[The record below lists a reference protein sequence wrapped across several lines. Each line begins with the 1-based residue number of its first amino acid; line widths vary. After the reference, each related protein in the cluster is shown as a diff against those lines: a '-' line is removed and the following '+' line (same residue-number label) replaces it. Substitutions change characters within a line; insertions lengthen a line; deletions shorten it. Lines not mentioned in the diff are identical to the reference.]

1 MEETNRNKRKALLL
15 GISALLIFICLCVA
29 AVALSIDIRYRCK
42 EKEAASHAPEYIEEY
57 YYYNRLTYK
66 EQLLFKSLVTAIK
79 GYESDTAILPYRYT
93 EDEFNRTAKAVSF
106 DCPSFFYLDTNSL
119 KLYCDG
125 YKTSVNISYL
135 DTPTSITRMKME
147 VEAVSAAVMAYIK
160 EDQSDFEKAVILH
173 DFLTRRCSYAGKPE
187 NSSTVKKTSH
197 TAYGA
202 LADKTA
208 YCDGY
213 ASAYKL
219 LLNRCGIEAIIA
231 EGATDV
237 RPHLWNVVKMDGK
250 YYHIDCTWDDA
261 DTDYLSDVAFH
272 GYFGLSDKDITTTH
286 EIYDMFALPPCSS
299 DDNYYTLNGSVVPTP
314 EAFED
319 TAFEQL
325 QKAVKSNYAYIE
337 LEPLYTTDEKDY
349 EEALLKAIDRLNGLY
364 DKAVYSRSFRAFK
377 AKDSGNAVTI
387 LLYFINQ

>member
-1 MEETNRNKRKALLL
+1 
-15 GISALLIFICLCVA
+15 
-29 AVALSIDIRYRCK
+29 
-42 EKEAASHAPEYIEEY
+42 
-57 YYYNRLTYK
+57 
-66 EQLLFKSLVTAIK
+66 
-79 GYESDTAILPYRYT
+79 
-93 EDEFNRTAKAVSF
+93 
-106 DCPSFFYLDTNSL
+106 
-119 KLYCDG
+119 
-125 YKTSVNISYL
+125 
-135 DTPTSITRMKME
+135 
-147 VEAVSAAVMAYIK
+147 
-160 EDQSDFEKAVILH
+160 
-173 DFLTRRCSYAGKPE
+173 
-187 NSSTVKKTSH
+187 
-197 TAYGA
+197 
-202 LADKTA
+202 
-208 YCDGY
+208 
-213 ASAYKL
+213 
-219 LLNRCGIEAIIA
+219 
-231 EGATDV
+231 
-237 RPHLWNVVKMDGK
+237 MDGK

-286 EIYDMFALPPCSS
+286 EIYDMFELPPCSS
-299 DDNYYTLNGSVVPTP
+299 DDNYYTLNGSVIPTP